1 MKKNKLIGLVCLLGL
16 GVVVLGS
23 VKPTIHNNGKPV
35 KPVAK
40 FSSKTPPPAKVAATN
55 AAPRFDFDS
64 FRVISDRNIFNP
76 SRYPRSSGRPANVE
90 ENKVVVDSFT
100 LVGIVC
106 NEKGQF
112 AFFDAANTQ
121 YRKTAKPGSHVAG
134 YTVKGIDE
142 MRVVLEH
149 EGAEL
154 EMVVGKQMNRQED
167 GTWVVA
173 DRPEGSATYA
183 STSSYSSSSGSRS
196 YGSSGYNRDG
206 NSSYRS
212 YSGGFNPGGAMP
224 GMPGGF
230 PSGGFPGAT
239 AFGQPGG
246 MPGVMGSPPGGVP
259 GAAPAAVSGSNVGPA
274 GGGSTSGGA
283 PEAEL
288 LRRLMERRAQEQG
301 R

>member
-1 MKKNKLIGLVCLLGL
+1 MKKIILILLTS
-16 GVVVLGS
+16 VLGWGM
-23 VKPTIHNNGKPV
+23 VVWGADKPSKHNNKPV
-35 KPVAK
+35 KQTVKPSFK
-40 FSSKTPPPAKVAATN
+40 PSSKTPPPTKVTGTN
-55 AAPRFDFDS
+55 AAPRFDYDS
-64 FRVISDRNIFNP
+64 FRVISDLNIFNP

-90 ENKVVVDSFT
+90 EKKVVVDSFT

-142 MRVVLEH
+142 MRVVLEL
-149 EGAEL
+149 EGSEL

-173 DRPEGSATYA
+173 DRPEGSATFA
-183 STSSYSSSSGSRS
+183 STSSYSSSSNSRS
-196 YGSSGYNRDG
+196 YGSSSYNRNG
-206 NSSYRS
+206 NSSS
-212 YSGGFNPGGAMP
+212 HNHSSGTTP

-230 PSGGFPGAT
+230 PPGGTPGGT
-239 AFGQPGG
+239 SFGLPGG
-246 MPGVMGSPPGGVP
+246 MPGAMGSPPGALPGGVP
-259 GAAPAAVSGSNVGPA
+259 GNMPGGNFGPA
-274 GGGSTSGGA
+274 GGGSSSGGA